1 MIFLKN
7 VKASDKLGIIN
18 LPKKERTELGFEPGT
33 LLEVHL
39 KGKEIWIY
47 QTNHD
52 DKKNQRYVS
61 TKGSITIPAEFRR
74 LLGITEPTPLSLY
87 IDKEKETFI
96 LKKD

>member
-1 MIFLKN
+1 MIFLKK
-7 VKASDKLGIIN
+7 VRASDKSGIIN
-18 LPKKERTELGFEPGT
+18 LPKKERTKFGFEPGT
-33 LLEVHL
+33 LLEIHL

-47 QTNHD
+47 HSGLD

-87 IDKEKETFI
+87 VDIEKEAFI